1 MRVSVIGAGN
11 VGATAADVMAAKS
24 ICNEVVLLD
33 IKDGY
38 AEGKALD
45 IMQTST
51 TRGFDTIV
59 SGTTGDYSKTKDSD
73 VVVITSGMPRK
84 PGMSRS
90 ELIGINAKIV
100 QSVTSSVL
108 EYSKNPVIVVVSNPM
123 DTMTYLTI
131 KTCGIDKKRIIGM
144 GGALDSSRFKTYI
157 SKALNKPANDIHG
170 MVIGGHG
177 DKTMIP
183 LSRFASYNGLP
194 ISSFLKSDEIED
206 VVSSTMVGGAT
217 LTKLLGTSAWYAPG
231 AAISFLVESI
241 LNDSKRIIPCSVYLD
256 GEYGQSDLCIG
267 VPCVIGKNGVEEILD
282 LKLND
287 DEKLKFKNSADSVR
301 EMNESLGQNL

>member
-59 SGTTGDYSKTKDSD
+59 RGTTGDYSKTKDSD

-131 KTCGIDKKRIIGM
+131 KTCGLDKKRIIGM

-157 SKALNKPANDIHG
+157 SKALKKPANDIHG

-194 ISSFLKSDEIED
+194 ISNFLKSGEIED

-267 VPCVIGKNGVEEILD
+267 VPCIIGKNGVDEILD
-282 LKLND
+282 LKLNV

>member
-131 KTCGIDKKRIIGM
+131 KTCGLDKKRIIGM

>member
-1 MRVSVIGAGN
+1 MKVSVIGAGN

-108 EYSKNPVIVVVSNPM
+108 EYSKNPIIVVVSNPM

-131 KTCGIDKKRIIGM
+131 KTCGLDKKRIIGM

>member
-1 MRVSVIGAGN
+1 MKVSVIGAGN
-11 VGATAADVMAAKS
+11 VGATAADVMATRS
-24 ICNEVVLLD
+24 ICSKIVLLD
-33 IKDGY
+33 IKEGF

-59 SGTTGDYSKTKDSD
+59 KGTTGDYSKTKNSD

-100 QSVTSSVL
+100 KTVTSNVL
-108 EYSKNPVIVVVSNPM
+108 DHSKNPVIVVVSNPM

-131 KTCGIDKKRIIGM
+131 KTSGLDKSRIIGM

-194 ISSFLKSDEIED
+194 ITNFLNANEVDS

-231 AAISFLVESI
+231 AAISYLVESV
-241 LNDSKRIIPCSVYLD
+241 LNDSKRIIPCSVFLE

-267 VPCVIGKNGVEEILD
+267 VPCIIGKNGIEEIID

-287 DEKLKFKNSADSVR
+287 EEKLKFKNSADSVR
-301 EMNESLGQNL
+301 AMNESLQENI

>member
-131 KTCGIDKKRIIGM
+131 KTCGLDKKRIIGM

-157 SKALNKPANDIHG
+157 SKALKNPANDIHG

-194 ISSFLKSDEIED
+194 ISNFLKSGEIED

-267 VPCVIGKNGVEEILD
+267 VPCIIGKNGVEEILD

>member
-194 ISSFLKSDEIED
+194 ISNFLKSDEIED

-231 AAISFLVESI
+231 AAISYLVESI

-301 EMNESLGQNL
+301 EMNESLVQNL

>member
-1 MRVSVIGAGN
+1 MKVSVIGAGN

-24 ICNEVVLLD
+24 ICSEVVLLD

-108 EYSKNPVIVVVSNPM
+108 EHSKSPVIVVVSNPM

-131 KTCGIDKKRIIGM
+131 KTSGLNKKKIIGM
-144 GGALDSSRFKTYI
+144 GGALDSSRFKTYL

-194 ISSFLKSDEIED
+194 ISNFLKKDEIEN

-231 AAISFLVESI
+231 AAISYLVESI
-241 LNDSKRIIPCSVYLD
+241 LNDSKRIIPCSVYLE

-267 VPCVIGKNGVEEILD
+267 VPCIIGKHGVEEILD
-282 LKLND
+282 LKLNE

-301 EMNESLGQNL
+301 EMNESLGKNL

>member
-131 KTCGIDKKRIIGM
+131 KSCGLDKKRIIGM

-267 VPCVIGKNGVEEILD
+267 VPCIIGKNGVEEILD

>member
-131 KTCGIDKKRIIGM
+131 KTCGLDKKRIIGM

-231 AAISFLVESI
+231 AAISYLVESI

-267 VPCVIGKNGVEEILD
+267 VPCIIGRNGVDEILD
-282 LKLND
+282 LRLND

-301 EMNESLGQNL
+301 EMNESLVQNL

>member
-1 MRVSVIGAGN
+1 
-11 VGATAADVMAAKS
+11 
-24 ICNEVVLLD
+24 
-33 IKDGY
+33 
-38 AEGKALD
+38 
-45 IMQTST
+45 
-51 TRGFDTIV
+51 
-59 SGTTGDYSKTKDSD
+59 
-73 VVVITSGMPRK
+73 
-84 PGMSRS
+84 
-90 ELIGINAKIV
+90 
-100 QSVTSSVL
+100 
-108 EYSKNPVIVVVSNPM
+108 
-123 DTMTYLTI
+123 
-131 KTCGIDKKRIIGM
+131 
-144 GGALDSSRFKTYI
+144 
-157 SKALNKPANDIHG
+157 

-194 ISSFLKSDEIED
+194 ISNFLKSGEIED

-256 GEYGQSDLCIG
+256 GEYGQSELCIG
-267 VPCVIGKNGVEEILD
+267 VPCIIGKNGVEEILD

-301 EMNESLGQNL
+301 EMNESLGQIL

>member
-1 MRVSVIGAGN
+1 MKVSVIGAGN

-131 KTCGIDKKRIIGM
+131 KTCGLDKKRIIGM